1 MILGWL
7 DTDAAIEFANSTS
20 ADIRKL
26 MPPSEHEP
34 TRKEIGKRMKKLER
48 VILNAKAFSASHK
61 LNFYKKAK
69 LANTLKWNL
78 KEAGYSEEFVRD
90 VVGLV
95 VVNL

>member
-1 MILGWL
+1 
-7 DTDAAIEFANSTS
+7 
-20 ADIRKL
+20 
-26 MPPSEHEP
+26 
-34 TRKEIGKRMKKLER
+34 MKKLER
-48 VILNAKAFSASHK
+48 VILNAKAFSANHK